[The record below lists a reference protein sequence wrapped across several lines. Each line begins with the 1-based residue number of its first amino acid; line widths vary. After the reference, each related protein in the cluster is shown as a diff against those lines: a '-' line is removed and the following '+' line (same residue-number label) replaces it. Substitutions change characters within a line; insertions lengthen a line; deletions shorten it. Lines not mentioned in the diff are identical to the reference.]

1 MDVSRNDITVLST
14 RRTRHGVRAADLS
27 LFLSGYL
34 VKRTRR
40 RAHTRTRTSGTRRYG
55 NFHYRVAAAAAAEGL
70 SREFLVL
77 ESSRRA
83 DNFLLQPTRG
93 VVLPSP
99 PLHAR
104 HPSEHARIRN
114 TPSTVVRSPTVRVV
128 IRLRYTIVT
137 VSTRRS
143 SSARVR
149 CPRPGV

>member
-1 MDVSRNDITVLST
+1 VDVSRNDITVLST

-34 VKRTRR
+34 DKRTRR

-55 NFHYRVAAAAAAEGL
+55 NFHYRVAAAAEGL

-93 VVLPSP
+93 VVLPS
-99 PLHAR
+99 LHAR
-104 HPSEHARIRN
+104 HPSERARIRN